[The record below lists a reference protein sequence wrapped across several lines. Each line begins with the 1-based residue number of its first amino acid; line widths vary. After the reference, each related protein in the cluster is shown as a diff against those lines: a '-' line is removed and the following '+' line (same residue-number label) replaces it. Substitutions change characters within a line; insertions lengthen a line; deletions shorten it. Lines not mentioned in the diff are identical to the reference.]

1 MRLWEL
7 PDELFLMA
15 VGNSLRT
22 CMRLVVVS
30 KALYIKVHDAAGARG
45 GLRYLTRHLLYAI
58 SLQRRL
64 GRRLMIRHLII
75 TDPQW
80 PFLMIRDDFKGLARV
95 LMGCSLIEVNPCHN
109 DAITRLYAT
118 EGARIKPRTHLNR
131 RLCARNTTSSSVVRT
146 RALDSARSR

>member
-95 LMGCSLIEVNPCHN
+95 LMGCSLIEVNPCHH
-109 DAITRLYAT
+109 DAITRLW
-118 EGARIKPRTHLNR
+118 ARTRQRTRPQR
-131 RLCARNTTSSSVVRT
+131 RPSKINTTSSTVLRRARLRVRA
-146 RALDSARSR
+146 RATSQ